1 MHWQSQF
8 CIQIDLFNKSA
19 VLCRSYYRCTNPRCN
34 AKKQV
39 ERSTDEPDTLVVT
52 YEGLHLHYTY
62 SHFLHHQQPPP
73 QPKKPKLGAGPPQQ
87 PIVVHDDDLLHGP
100 AQQDIIT
107 TGPLGAAVMAPAPA
121 PAPPPP
127 ASFCYDLD
135 DDVPAF
141 FDDHDH
147 HHHQQQHITNGG
159 LLEDMVPLLVRR
171 PCTTTTTSAGSTSP
185 DLSAS
190 SSVSWNPT
198 SPYIDMAILSNI
210 F

>member
-1 MHWQSQF
+1 MQ
-8 CIQIDLFNKSA
+8 
-19 VLCRSYYRCTNPRCN
+19 CRSYYRCTNPRCN

-39 ERSTDEPDTLVVT
+39 ERSTEEPDTLVVT

-62 SHFLHHQQPPP
+62 SHFLQTHQPPP
-73 QPKKPKLGAGPPQQ
+73 QPKKPKIGGPQ
-87 PIVVHDDDLLHGP
+87 PIIMLEDLDGP

-107 TGPLGAAVMAPAPA
+107 TGGPLEA
-121 PAPPPP
+121 PAPPPAFP
-127 ASFCYDLD
+127 LCYPLLND
-135 DDVPAF
+135 DDVFQFQQPAAAAAAAF
-141 FDDHDH
+141 FFNEEEEEEQQ
-147 HHHQQQHITNGG
+147 QQQHVTNGNGG

-171 PCTTTTTSAGSTSP
+171 PCSSSSTTTGSNSTGTGTSSPSP
-185 DLSAS
+185 DLLSTS